1 MRCRSQDQVPACFRD
16 VKCPYPQAQTAYT
29 SFGATNYS
37 LVGPENGEVVVCFH
51 GLNGSRMLFQEVDT
65 YIARNGNFRV
75 LCFDLYA
82 HGLSNAPP
90 VDLCPAGCGPSC
102 CSCSGPKGRYDLDF
116 FVDQTDELLWLLGLD
131 KEPLNLVGFS
141 LGGTIAV
148 AFAKRFP
155 RRVRRLVAMSPS
167 GFIPKVPPIYYVL
180 QAFFYCLVPLA
191 PHVLCTY
198 WYKQERFTQPLI
210 NPKNGAEG
218 MDPESAKQLWSRF
231 VWQLFVKQGVARA
244 TLAICRRVNWF
255 NLSELFEETGRHDR
269 PVLLIW
275 GERDRLNPV
284 MTIGQK
290 VKGFFSNATMLTIPR
305 AGHIVLVDR
314 PAEVVP
320 RIVSFLKLP
329 PDTRMAMTTIPQPM
343 PVQMQPMPSQQE
355 GNASGDA
362 VGAFGNAADR
372 ADQMPVPA
380 VLGHAEDLG
389 KADERGSQQRL

>member
-1 MRCRSQDQVPACFRD
+1 MRCRTADQVPTCFRE
-16 VKCPYPQAQTAYT
+16 VTCPYPKEQTAYT
-29 SFGATNYS
+29 AFGATNYS
-37 LVGPENGEVVVCFH
+37 IVGPETGEVVVCFH
-51 GLNGSRMLFQEVDT
+51 GLNGSRMLFQEVDK
-65 YIARNGNFRV
+65 YMARMGGFRV
-75 LCFDLYA
+75 ICFDLYA

-116 FVDQTDELLWLLGLD
+116 FVDQTDELLWSLGLEN
-131 KEPLNLVGFS
+131 EPLNLVGFS

-167 GFIPKVPPIYYVL
+167 GFIPTVPPLYYL
-180 QAFFYCLVPLA
+180 LCACFYCLVPLA

-198 WYKQERFTQPLI
+198 WYKQERFTKPLI
-210 NPKNGAEG
+210 SPKNGGEG
-218 MDPESAKQLWSRF
+218 MDPQAAKQLWTRF
-231 VWQLFVKQGVARA
+231 VWQLFVKRGVARA

-275 GERDRLNPV
+275 GERDGLNPV

-290 VKGFFSNATMLTIPR
+290 VKSFFSNATLLTIPR

-320 RIVSFLKLP
+320 RIVSFLKMP
-329 PDTRMAMTTIPQPM
+329 PDTRMDTTMIPPPQP
-343 PVQMQPMPSQQE
+343 VQDPPMPSPTQPQPK
-355 GNASGDA
+355 GDVEA
-362 VGAFGNAADR
+362 GLIGKDTFR
-372 ADQMPVPA
+372 EDQMPVPV
-380 VLGHAEDLG
+380 VLGHSEDIS
-389 KADERGSQQRL
+389 ERSRERL